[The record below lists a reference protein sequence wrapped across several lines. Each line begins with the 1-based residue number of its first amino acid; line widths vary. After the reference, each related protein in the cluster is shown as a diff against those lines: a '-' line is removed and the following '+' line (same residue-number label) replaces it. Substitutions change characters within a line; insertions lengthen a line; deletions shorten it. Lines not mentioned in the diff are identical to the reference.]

1 MEVKS
6 GVDGGFTIVQS
17 RERAQAR
24 VSKVRV
30 FVCLCVRVCVRTHAR
45 AQQAC
50 LSTRGK
56 YIIGGRHR

>member
-6 GVDGGFTIVQS
+6 GLDGGFTIVQS
-17 RERAQAR
+17 RERAQAW
-24 VSKVRV
+24 VSKVHV
-30 FVCLCVRVCVRTHAR
+30 FVCLCLCAHAR

>member
-1 MEVKS
+1 MEAKS

-30 FVCLCVRVCVRTHAR
+30 FVRLCVRVCVSTHAR
-45 AQQAC
+45 SRLVC
-50 LSTRGK
+50 PPEENT
-56 YIIGGRHR
+56 